1 MTARLFS
8 FYLIMCLVGV
18 FSGTSFVS
26 AQQTADQV
34 DPTNQQEVKNF
45 VLGAKSF
52 VSGNPL
58 FVVQAAVIEEG
69 GPWKSGSMYLILM
82 NGTVAEI
89 HAGYLEATDM
99 DLRSSVP
106 EVVEL
111 LEGLENGEADEQG
124 VFCIEYADH
133 EGTEGRHACATVV
146 SQTTPDGRTHERVL
160 IGGLHHGPLPERT
173 FEELLGSDYEPDIKA
188 IDVVD
193 AETLKRFVDGALEA
207 VQANFGVSKMEAP
220 VLTRFRPMLRKEGG
234 YWNHG
239 DIYLFMM
246 QGYRVIFNGNDQAL
260 ENTTLDI
267 TDLNDCNVGDEI
279 LRVIESD
286 NDSEA
291 RECPSLG
298 LLPEEDSE
306 NFLEYLWDNPDIAG
320 DEDKRFDNP
329 DFEQR
334 ITPGITPK
342 LGYVRSIQTPLGF
355 DFIVGAGVYPQ
366 SATAEEDSDD
376 GCAIAGSDNVPKSTL
391 FNLFLIGFVLF
402 AVVPW
407 INRLKSRRQMV

>member
-1 MTARLFS
+1 M
-8 FYLIMCLVGV
+8 
-18 FSGTSFVS
+18 
-26 AQQTADQV
+26 
-34 DPTNQQEVKNF
+34 
-45 VLGAKSF
+45 
-52 VSGNPL
+52 
-58 FVVQAAVIEEG
+58 
-69 GPWKSGSMYLILM
+69 
-82 NGTVAEI
+82 
-89 HAGYLEATDM
+89 
-99 DLRSSVP
+99 
-106 EVVEL
+106 
-111 LEGLENGEADEQG
+111 
-124 VFCIEYADH
+124 
-133 EGTEGRHACATVV
+133 
-146 SQTTPDGRTHERVL
+146 
-160 IGGLHHGPLPERT
+160 
-173 FEELLGSDYEPDIKA
+173 
-188 IDVVD
+188 
-193 AETLKRFVDGALEA
+193 
-207 VQANFGVSKMEAP
+207 
-220 VLTRFRPMLRKEGG
+220 
-234 YWNHG
+234 
-239 DIYLFMM
+239 
-246 QGYRVIFNGNDQAL
+246 IFNGNDQAL
-260 ENTTLDI
+260 ENTTLNI
-267 TDLNDCNVGDEI
+267 TDLNNGNVGDEI

-366 SATAEEDSDD
+366 SVMAEEDSDN

-407 INRLKSRRQMV
+407 INRFKSRRQMV